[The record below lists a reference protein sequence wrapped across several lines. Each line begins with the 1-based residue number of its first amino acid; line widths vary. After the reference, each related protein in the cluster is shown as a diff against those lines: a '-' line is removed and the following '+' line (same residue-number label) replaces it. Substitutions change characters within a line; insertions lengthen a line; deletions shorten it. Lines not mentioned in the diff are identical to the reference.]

1 MAISKNVSSNKTKR
15 WPVSIPAFA
24 AIFLAIGY
32 YLGSQIALV
41 KLINNKSSSSV
52 GFKSPQA
59 ISSTLGNRVTNRNT
73 NSTGNDNN
81 DANIFRLHPS
91 IELTESREL
100 YRELVHPPVR
110 KLVERGEVKNCPLTQ
125 VKPYFDI
132 LKSINE
138 DPLYYEDDNKK
149 NSNQTCPVVFLF
161 YFEGGSKIADTFFDY
176 YSNIKTNRCLNLIV
190 SSRWIDEPG
199 TKEMAKAH
207 GFHIVGKHQKKQDK
221 TISTTLT
228 EIKKQYGDDVLVSV
242 NDLDH
247 LLVWFDHSGK
257 PHRYS
262 SYTDMV
268 RLYAYELLT
277 TRGCSD
283 QNVMEKYVV
292 PCTCLME
299 KNEKYISTVE
309 DGVIW
314 SEYGVNNRFH
324 PTGNFYLDRS
334 FAEKGDGDSEYV
346 YSIGTVFANLRKYE
360 VSMPS
365 WYYVRAI
372 EIFRCS
378 FIILSIIVFLNLIR
392 FLV

>member
-1 MAISKNVSSNKTKR
+1 MAISKKLSSNKTKR

-24 AIFLAIGY
+24 AIFLTIGY
-32 YLGSQIALV
+32 YLGSQHELI
-41 KLINNKSSSSV
+41 KLTHNKSSSSI
-52 GFKSPQA
+52 GFDSPLT
-59 ISSTLGNRVTNRNT
+59 IDSTFGNRVTNRKT
-73 NSTGNDNN
+73 KSTGNNN
-81 DANIFRLHPS
+81 NNTNIFRLHPS
-91 IELTESREL
+91 IELTERPEL
-100 YRELVHPPVR
+100 YRELVYPPVR
-110 KLVERGEVKNCPLTQ
+110 KLVEKGEVENCASTQ
-125 VKPYFDI
+125 VKPYFEI
-132 LKSINE
+132 LKSIDE
-138 DPLYYEDDNKK
+138 DPLYYEDANKK

-161 YFEGGSKIADTFFDY
+161 YFEGGSKIADTFFNY
-176 YSNIKTNRCLNLIV
+176 YSNIKTKRCLNFIV

-199 TKEMAKAH
+199 TKEMAKNH
-207 GFHIVGKHQKKQDK
+207 GFKIVGKHQQRQDK

-228 EIKKQYGDDVLVSV
+228 EIKKQHGDDVLVSV

-277 TRGCSD
+277 TKGCSD
-283 QNVMEKYVV
+283 QNVMEKYVI

-299 KNEKYISTVE
+299 RNEKYISTVE

-324 PTGNFYLDRS
+324 PTGNFYLNRS
-334 FAEKGDGDSEYV
+334 LAKKEDGDSDYV

-365 WYYVRAI
+365 WYYMRAI

-378 FIILSIIVFLNLIR
+378 FIIILSILVF
-392 FLV
+392 